1 MKVPGKDMQPI
12 NKPFHPRNW
21 METLLKEDKQMD
33 KDNILYTKI
42 YNDNIIVI
50 LLQGT
55 SDEMTLKPALSL
67 DLFDIS
73 SKYIHILL
81 SQIPELLVKI

>member
-1 MKVPGKDMQPI
+1 
-12 NKPFHPRNW
+12 